1 MENSSIDSAIEP
13 VGAESKIPLILAIAA
28 FVLGGLSFVLA
39 WNVRSNL
46 SRYKETVQ
54 KDVAEAAEKAAQAA
68 ADARAA
74 TGGAG
79 IDAASKTD
87 VEELKAQLQQLH
99 AEYQKNFREIANS
112 QKQVVDFS
120 KTVKGRLDR
129 LENGRGA
136 SSGSGAGTQ
145 TANRGGQT
153 VPPAATPASA
163 AGKYVVQK
171 GDYPATIAKKHGIS
185 LNEFMKANPGIN
197 PNKLQIGQ
205 TVNIPEKK

>member
-1 MENSSIDSAIEP
+1 MENSSIDGAIEP
-13 VGAESKIPLILAIAA
+13 VGSESKIPLILAIAA
-28 FVLGGLSFVLA
+28 FVLGGLSFVLV

-54 KDVAEAAEKAAQAA
+54 KDVAEAAAKASQAA

-74 TGGAG
+74 GGSG
-79 IDAASKTD
+79 SDAASKTD
-87 VEELKAQLQQLH
+87 VEELKAQFQQLH

-120 KTVKGRLDR
+120 RTVNGRLER

-145 TANRGGQT
+145 TVNRGGQT
-153 VPPAATPASA
+153 VPPEATPAPA
-163 AGKYVVQK
+163 TGKYKVQS
-171 GDYPATIAKKHGIS
+171 GDNPSKIAKKLGIPVNDL
-185 LNEFMKANPGIN
+185 LNANPGIEPRN
-197 PNKLQIGQ
+197 LRVGQ
-205 TVNIPEKK
+205 ELNVPEKK